1 MVGGL
6 VGTRQGEH
14 VTLGRSYRNGALV
27 ILSTPVRHAR
37 HALHAIE
44 WHLFD
49 EIEICGVSELLAIA
63 TG

>member
-27 ILSTPVRHAR
+27 ILSTPVRHAL
-37 HALHAIE
+37 HALE